1 MQALQTKL
9 YYYAGSIN
17 KLNVDDKGITLVA
30 GLGLPPL
37 SHKDD
42 AARAV
47 HAALEM
53 QAALRDLGR
62 PSAIGITTGFVF
74 CGPIGNARRREYT
87 MVGNVV
93 NMSARLMQA
102 AEVNLIAQKGRSTS
116 ITADILIDESTQ
128 AIIQQQIA
136 RGQEL
141 ANQLDFERLP
151 ALYVKG
157 KIEAVTVFRPNYRNV
172 TRGRQHQARNTVFI
186 GHEAEQNALQKLL
199 RDWNKTPPDK
209 RKTIFF
215 IEGEAGVGKSLIID
229 GLRKQASA
237 RQMPILFGS
246 GRALDRT
253 AVFHAWKP
261 IFHQIF
267 KLDEVFHD
275 PASLRNQ
282 VLGQLPTLRSERGFP
297 GLALRLSALLNPILP
312 FDFPESELTRPMDMA
327 KRRRMTQLL
336 LLRLFENE
344 VNGRPSRP
352 NRSDSPHL
360 LIMESGQWLDE
371 YSWELL
377 RMVNQRI
384 PNLVIVVATRPLQE
398 EALAAPLPKA
408 CRSLFNSK
416 KAQKVS
422 ISLLSPD
429 QIAALLCQ
437 KERIASLPEV
447 MTAVLSSRT
456 GGHPLYSEELIAH
469 WQNHKRNKMGLWG
482 LRGF

>member
-1 MQALQTKL
+1 
-9 YYYAGSIN
+9 
-17 KLNVDDKGITLVA
+17 
-30 GLGLPPL
+30 
-37 SHKDD
+37 
-42 AARAV
+42 
-47 HAALEM
+47 
-53 QAALRDLGR
+53 
-62 PSAIGITTGFVF
+62 
-74 CGPIGNARRREYT
+74 
-87 MVGNVV
+87 
-93 NMSARLMQA
+93 
-102 AEVNLIAQKGRSTS
+102 
-116 ITADILIDESTQ
+116 
-128 AIIQQQIA
+128 
-136 RGQEL
+136 
-141 ANQLDFERLP
+141 
-151 ALYVKG
+151 
-157 KIEAVTVFRPNYRNV
+157 
-172 TRGRQHQARNTVFI
+172 
-186 GHEAEQNALQKLL
+186 
-199 RDWNKTPPDK
+199 
-209 RKTIFF
+209 
-215 IEGEAGVGKSLIID
+215 
-229 GLRKQASA
+229 
-237 RQMPILFGS
+237 
-246 GRALDRT
+246 
-253 AVFHAWKP
+253 
-261 IFHQIF
+261 
-267 KLDEVFHD
+267 
-275 PASLRNQ
+275 
-282 VLGQLPTLRSERGFP
+282 
-297 GLALRLSALLNPILP
+297 LALRLSALLNPILP

-469 WQNHKRNKMGLWG
+469 WQNHRLIAKTRGGFEIVSDPRLLATIPIPERIQKAITGRLDNLPPLELLILKTASAIGVNFTLTELADRYPITAERSQLTEGLAHLEQLQLIRRVNPG
-482 LRGF
+482 DSPAFTFIYGFVQEVANSLLSDSLRGRILRIRDRGMGIGGGG